1 MRQSTTAFMDKLLEE
16 NQFTPS
22 GSNAS
27 MAEKVGQ
34 QMEKAAKEMTQKYE
48 DQAEKSRKE
57 PEEPETTDVTDE
69 PEGADEPAGS
79 EEN

>member
-34 QMEKAAKEMTQKYE
+34 QMEKAVKEMTQKYE
-48 DQAEKSRKE
+48 DQAEKNRNE
-57 PEEPETTDVTDE
+57 PEEPEAADVTDE
-69 PEGADEPAGS
+69 PEGAEEPAGS

>member
-34 QMEKAAKEMTQKYE
+34 QMEKAVKKMTQKYE
-48 DQAEKSRKE
+48 DQAEKNRNE
-57 PEEPETTDVTDE
+57 PEEPEDTENTDE

>member
-16 NQFTPS
+16 NAFKPS
-22 GSNAS
+22 GSTAS

-57 PEEPETTDVTDE
+57 PEEPEVTDVTNE
-69 PEGADEPAGS
+69 PEGSDEPTGT

>member
-16 NQFTPS
+16 NVFKLS
-22 GSNAS
+22 GNAAS

-34 QMEKAAKEMTQKYE
+34 QMEKAVKEMTQKYE
-48 DQAEKSRKE
+48 DQAEKSRNE
-57 PEEPETTDVTDE
+57 PEEPEVTD
-69 PEGADEPAGS
+69 GTDEPAGS

>member
-34 QMEKAAKEMTQKYE
+34 QMEKAVKEMTQKYE
-48 DQAEKSRKE
+48 DQAEKSQNE
-57 PEEPETTDVTDE
+57 PEEPEAAEVTNE
-69 PEGADEPAGS
+69 PEGSEEPAGS